1 MHKSNFPIFTNNP
14 QLVYLDNSATTQKP
28 QVVIDS
34 ITNFYSNSNANIHRG
49 IYKLAEKATLLYEK
63 SRGIIADFLGAHA
76 SEIIFTSGATESL
89 NLLAYMLLGYF
100 QEKKQANSC
109 ILVSEMEHHS
119 NLIPWQI
126 IAKRLGWKLEYIKT
140 KKDFTIDFKD
150 LREKLNRNTVI
161 LSLTHMSNVT
171 GTINDIESITKLA
184 KEMNPEI
191 FTVVDGAQ
199 FVPHYSINLQIQKN
213 IDFYV
218 FSGHKM
224 FGPTGTGILYGK
236 LELLEQLEPAK
247 YGGGMISEVKRDNS
261 TWGNIPDKFEAG
273 TPNIAGV
280 VGLGTAINYLTSIR
294 SQDLEV
300 YMEELIQYTDTKLRE
315 LSELTIYRPKGKLC
329 KMNTIFS
336 FSIPNIHPHD
346 ISQLLDN
353 DNIAIRAGHH
363 CCQIL
368 HRDILKVPATSRIS
382 LCFYND
388 KSDIDKLSSSLKSII
403 KRFK

>member
-1 MHKSNFPIFTNNP
+1 MYKSSFPIFTNNP

-34 ITNFYSNSNANIHRG
+34 ITSFYSNSNANIHRG
-49 IYKLAEKATLLYEK
+49 IYKLAEEATLLYEK

-199 FVPHYSINLQIQKN
+199 FVPHYCINLQIQKN

-315 LSELTIYRPKGKLC
+315 LSELTIYRPKGKLSE
-329 KMNTIFS
+329 MNTIFS